1 MSLHSFLGYAVLYA
15 LRFNLSV
22 AIVDMVEVNTDVV
35 RNQGRF
41 SSKLNTDFNF
51 KLAYSKTYIAAELKK
66 NAYRHKIIRLP
77 I

>member
-41 SSKLNTDFNF
+41 SSKLSTDFNF
-51 KLAYSKTYIAAELKK
+51 NSSHISLLNSKRMLTDTKLYEFEY
-66 NAYRHKIIRLP
+66 NHK
-77 I
+77 

>member
-41 SSKLNTDFNF
+41 SSKWISE
-51 KLAYSKTYIAAELKK
+51 YSLKIGPK
-66 NAYRHKIIRLP
+66 CY
-77 I
+77 